1 MFFRKSRM
9 TREIS
14 ERMGQRIIEAAN
26 LAVALHLEAGATEVE
41 RHLHQ
46 GQLRMTGGAG
56 FDASRDGALS
66 LKDARHGSK
75 GHERSY
81 ILAER
86 MAS

>member
-1 MFFRKSRM
+1 M

-14 ERMGQRIIEAAN
+14 ERIGQRITEAAH
-26 LAVALHLEAGATEVE
+26 LAVALHLEAGATEVQS
-41 RHLHQ
+41 HLYQ

-66 LKDARHGSK
+66 LKDARRGRTS
-75 GHERSY
+75 

-86 MAS
+86 KAS